1 MARKPLSMWEQEQK
15 KQFDEAVREYSVDA
29 LQNIWKI
36 ANNAMDVKT
45 RLQANIW
52 LAEKGVGKDYRA
64 FADENM
70 EHTTGNVTINL
81 IPMGESYITDKKD
94 EQEIWDA
101 ENNLLCEDTEDD
113 EGWGE
118 DDIYIPNK

>member
-15 KQFDEAVREYSVDA
+15 KQFDKAVREYSVDA
-29 LQNIWKI
+29 LKNIWKI
-36 ANNAMDVKT
+36 ANNALDVRT

-52 LAEKGVGKDYRA
+52 LAEKSVGKDYRA

-70 EHTTGNVTINL
+70 EHTAGNVTINL
-81 IPMGESYITDKKD
+81 IPMGESYIPDEQD

-101 ENNLLCEDTEDD
+101 ENTLLCEELEDGD
-113 EGWGE
+113 WEN
-118 DDIYIPNK
+118 DIYMP